1 MEDISIFVSSIGY
14 YNEGILTGD
23 WLTLPVSEE
32 TLKKYLIEKVLV
44 DREHEEIFITDYE
57 APFQI
62 GEYDGVYALN
72 RLAAALTKLADEND
86 DLADKVIRSFD
97 VLCANSYSER
107 MNVIMQAE
115 SIPFIEIESF
125 EDFGREFAEGAG
137 WNKEM
142 IDAGADFY
150 FDYEAYGTDLLV
162 NENEIDDGLYIV
174 GGQEPNLEM
183 YDKDDIAAYVDECM
197 EEIS

>member
-14 YNEGILTGD
+14 YNKGTLTGD
-23 WLTLPVSEE
+23 WLTLPVKEE

-86 DLADKVIRSFD
+86 DLADKVVRSFD

-107 MNVIMQAE
+107 MNVIMQADD
-115 SIPFIEIESF
+115 IPFIEIESF
-125 EDFGREFAEGAG
+125 EDFGREYAEGAG
-137 WNKEM
+137 WHKEM
-142 IDAGADFY
+142 EDAGVDFY
-150 FDYEAYGTDLLV
+150 FDYEAYGADLIV
-162 NENEIDDGLYIV
+162 NDDEVDDGLYIV
-174 GGQEPNLEM
+174 GGQKPGLDVYN
-183 YDKDDIAAYVDECM
+183 KDDIEVYAEECM
-197 EEIS
+197 EEIL